1 MRSPTD
7 LLALV
12 VCTLI
17 CFAAAAIGGIWTSR
31 SVGTWYKELQK
42 PSWNPPSWV
51 FGPVW
56 TALYLMMG
64 ISLWLVWR
72 ERAPA
77 LPLGLFALQLVLNA
91 AWSGL
96 FFGLRLPGAAFA
108 EIVLLWLAILATVL
122 TFRPIA
128 PVAAVLLLPYLGW
141 VSFASVLN
149 FTIWRLNAGG

>member
-7 LLALV
+7 VLALV
-12 VCTLI
+12 VCILI

-31 SVGTWYKELQK
+31 SVGTWYKEIEK

-77 LPLGLFALQLVLNA
+77 LPLGLFAVQLVLNA

-108 EIVLLWLAILATVL
+108 EIVLLWLAIVGTVL

-128 PVAAVLLLPYLGW
+128 PVAAYLLLPYLGW
-141 VSFASVLN
+141 VSFAAVLN